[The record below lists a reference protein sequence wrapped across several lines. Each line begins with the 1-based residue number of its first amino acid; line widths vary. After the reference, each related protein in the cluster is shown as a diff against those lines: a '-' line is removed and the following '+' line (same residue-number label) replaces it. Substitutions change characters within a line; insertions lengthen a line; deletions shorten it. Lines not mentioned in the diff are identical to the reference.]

1 MAESFM
7 GAYRLAQLQ
16 AGTQIQ
22 TARMQ
27 QETAAAEAQAKQF
40 QEMAKNA
47 QSNIDA
53 ALKTVSTM
61 AQSHL
66 DKGGDIADPQFQAA
80 AGVIVDS
87 ALQTS
92 AQYASKGLPVVAPD
106 ILAAQFQNVFN
117 APSRV
122 QAAQAE
128 GTAEAAKTAITE
140 PAKQK
145 ATIET
150 QNAMELVDA
159 FDTTTGKATQAT
171 REQMKTSQGKII
183 PLSARDQP
191 YNADLKTVVD
201 TTTGDVKSAQ
211 WDPRARRLTDLD
223 GNPLGANWVPTTVQG
238 TPDEIGVTTASRSRI
253 EEQVGTLND
262 SLAIAETALKQ
273 FNASYLTWPTQV
285 KDKALGVIEKMGAE
299 LGPEQ
304 QKFKGDITRFKQNA
318 ITGLNLGIKA
328 VTGASMSVGEIE
340 RLRAQFP
347 DPENDSPTAFKAKLQ
362 QSIVQMRLAR
372 ARAIWMAKNGIT
384 YDWKKGEGEPP
395 VDLDQFKVIME
406 RRAEEIKTVIRQE
419 RPDLKESDL
428 DTEAARALAKE
439 FGG

>member
-16 AGTQIQ
+16 AGTQIK

-40 QEMAKNA
+40 QDMAKNA

-53 ALKTVSTM
+53 ALKTVATM

-80 AGVIVDS
+80 AGVIAES
-87 ALQTS
+87 ALQTA
-92 AQYASKGLPVVAPD
+92 AQYASKGLPVVTPD
-106 ILAAQFQNVFN
+106 VLAQQFMNVFN

-128 GTAEAAKTAITE
+128 GQAEAAKTSITE

-159 FDTTTGKATQAT
+159 FDTTTGKPTQAT

-201 TTTGDVKSAQ
+201 TTSGAVKSAQ

-238 TPDEIGVTTASRSRI
+238 TPEETGVTTASRSRI

-273 FNASYLTWPTQV
+273 FNASYLTWPTQF
-285 KDKALGVIEKMGAE
+285 KDKALNFLEKSGGQLAPGSE
-299 LGPEQ
+299 
-304 QKFKGDITRFKQNA
+304 KFVGEIAKFKQNA

-347 DPENDSPTAFKAKLQ
+347 DPENDGPTQFKAKLE
-362 QSIVQMRLAR
+362 QSIKQMRMAR
-372 ARAIWMAKNGIT
+372 ARAVWMMKNGIA

-395 VDLDQFKVIME
+395 VDLDQFRIIMD

-419 RPDLKESDL
+419 RPDLQESDL
-428 DTEAARALAKE
+428 DTETARALAKE